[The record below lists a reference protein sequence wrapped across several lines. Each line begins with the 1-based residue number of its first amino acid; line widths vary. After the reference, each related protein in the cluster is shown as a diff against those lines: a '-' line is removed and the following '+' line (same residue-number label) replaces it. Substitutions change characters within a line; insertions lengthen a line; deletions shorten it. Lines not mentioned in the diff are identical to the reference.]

1 MWNAKCYLNIGHKSP
16 LNIQLLILGI
26 HLVTGSEFNAQIAFQ
41 ITFPE
46 VSSNVLKV
54 DLQSVCTCT
63 LSGKNSVQNA
73 ELMSKKDEIH
83 FLIGP
88 REKDFLDDC

>member
-1 MWNAKCYLNIGHKSP
+1 MWNAKCYLNIGHQSP
-16 LNIQLLILGI
+16 LHIQLLILGI

-41 ITFPE
+41 ITFLE

-73 ELMSKKDEIH
+73 TTMQKKLLLLK
-83 FLIGP
+83 LIIFIDSF
-88 REKDFLDDC
+88 KF